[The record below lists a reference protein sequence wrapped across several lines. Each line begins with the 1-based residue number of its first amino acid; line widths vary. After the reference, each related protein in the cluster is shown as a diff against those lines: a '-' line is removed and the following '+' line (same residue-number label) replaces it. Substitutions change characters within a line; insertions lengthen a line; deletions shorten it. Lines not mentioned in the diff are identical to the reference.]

1 MSYELSIGP
10 VSVAKDDEGNLRKG
24 CRGLLACGYVQHPMG
39 GIAVGDGNIQATLG
53 VAFGVRRAKSRIIA
67 CFVSE
72 LQLFK
77 VKR

>member
-10 VSVAKDDEGNLRKG
+10 VGVAKHDEGNLRKG
-24 CRGLLACGYVQHPMG
+24 FKRLLDCGYMQHPMG
-39 GIAVGDGNIQATLG
+39 VIAVGDGNIQATLG
-53 VAFGVRRAKSRIIA
+53 VAFGVRRAKIRIIA

-72 LQLFK
+72 LLLFK